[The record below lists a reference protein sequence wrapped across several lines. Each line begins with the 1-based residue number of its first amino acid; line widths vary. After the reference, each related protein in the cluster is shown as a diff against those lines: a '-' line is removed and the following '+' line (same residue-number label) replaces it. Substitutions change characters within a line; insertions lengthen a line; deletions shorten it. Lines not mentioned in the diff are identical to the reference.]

1 MKKLAKGLMPII
13 FIGIFLGLIIF
24 NNFNL
29 ASSSN
34 TGTSTTA
41 EKSVFMYLS
50 LKGETQGDII
60 GSVTENGHED
70 SIEVLSYSHSIIS
83 PRDAASGLPTGKRQH
98 SPLVI
103 TKQIDR
109 STPLLY
115 QALIMNE
122 ELTTWKLEFWK
133 ISQTGKSEMFYS
145 IELYKASIA
154 EISPRGSNFG
164 STEHVAFCY
173 QKIIWTWVDGGVT
186 AEDDWETPN
195 A

>member
-173 QKIIWTWVDGGVT
+173 QKITWTWVDGGVT